1 VLSVDEVVAQRLLG
15 GRVSPDART
24 RLGDVALI
32 AKSTVA
38 LLDPAAPDSILIGRH
53 GSLTADEMYV
63 PLLCP

>member
-1 VLSVDEVVAQRLLG
+1 
-15 GRVSPDART
+15 VSPDART